1 VLDKNPERVL
11 DNNLANIKKEF
22 EKNLPNILLF
32 SEPFEKNLFLDKL
45 ITSIENSIIFIDI
58 DLLYTGYVK
67 SGMIKKKDNVELY
80 QPNKEN
86 WGKDL
91 SKIINKISKNKF
103 FVIIDSFNRIYNMFD
118 ELESAIFINSCIM
131 LLSSLGRKTNSSVI
145 VTAMARKNENK
156 EWILSPGG
164 KQIIKSSKTG
174 IYLLKKTNES
184 FIISTIGNK
193 NKNFIIQ
200 K

>member
-1 VLDKNPERVL
+1 LDKNPERVL

-86 WGKDL
+86 WEKDL

-174 IYLLKKTNES
+174 IYLLKKTNEG

>member
-11 DNNLANIKKEF
+11 DNNLVHIKKEF

-32 SEPFEKNLFLDKL
+32 SEPFEKNSFLDKL
-45 ITSIENSIIFIDI
+45 ITSVENSIIFVDM

-86 WGKDL
+86 WEKDL
-91 SKIINKISKNKF
+91 SEIINKISKNKF

-164 KQIIKSSKTG
+164 KQIIKSDKTG
-174 IYLLKKTNES
+174 IYLLKKTDEGS
-184 FIISTIGNK
+184 IISTIGNK

>member
-1 VLDKNPERVL
+1 MDKNPERVL

-86 WGKDL
+86 WEKDL

-174 IYLLKKTNES
+174 IYLLKKTNEG
-184 FIISTIGNK
+184 FIISTIENK

>member
-1 VLDKNPERVL
+1 MLDKNPERVL

-174 IYLLKKTNES
+174 IYLLKKTNEG
-184 FIISTIGNK
+184 FIISTIENK

>member
-1 VLDKNPERVL
+1 LDKNPERVL

>member
-1 VLDKNPERVL
+1 MDKNPERVL

-174 IYLLKKTNES
+174 IYLLKKTNEG

>member
-1 VLDKNPERVL
+1 MDKNPERVL

>member
-1 VLDKNPERVL
+1 MLDKNPERVL

-86 WGKDL
+86 WEKDL

-174 IYLLKKTNES
+174 IYLLKKTNEG
-184 FIISTIGNK
+184 FIISTIENK

>member
-1 VLDKNPERVL
+1 MLDKNPERVL

-86 WGKDL
+86 WEKDL

>member
-1 VLDKNPERVL
+1 LDKNPERVL

-174 IYLLKKTNES
+174 IYLLKKTNEG
-184 FIISTIGNK
+184 FIISTIENK

>member
-1 VLDKNPERVL
+1 MLDKNPERVL

-45 ITSIENSIIFIDI
+45 ITSIENSVIFIDI

>member
-174 IYLLKKTNES
+174 IYLLKKTNEG
-184 FIISTIGNK
+184 FIISTIENK

>member
-80 QPNKEN
+80 QPNREN
-86 WGKDL
+86 WEKDL
-91 SKIINKISKNKF
+91 SEIINKISKNKF

-174 IYLLKKTNES
+174 IYLLEKTNEG
-184 FIISTIGNK
+184 FIISTIENK

>member
-1 VLDKNPERVL
+1 MLDKNPERVL

-174 IYLLKKTNES
+174 IYLLKKTNEG

>member
-1 VLDKNPERVL
+1 MLDKNPERVL

-164 KQIIKSSKTG
+164 KQIIKSGKTG
-174 IYLLKKTNES
+174 IYLLKKTDEGI
-184 FIISTIGNK
+184 IISTIGNK

>member
-1 VLDKNPERVL
+1 MDKNPERVL

-86 WGKDL
+86 WEKDL

>member
-1 VLDKNPERVL
+1 MLDKNPERVL

-174 IYLLKKTNES
+174 IYLLEKTNEG
-184 FIISTIGNK
+184 FIISTIENK

>member
-1 VLDKNPERVL
+1 LDKNPERVL

-174 IYLLKKTNES
+174 IYLLKKTNEG

>member
-1 VLDKNPERVL
+1 LDKNPERVL

-45 ITSIENSIIFIDI
+45 ITSVENSIIFIDI

-86 WGKDL
+86 WEKDL

-174 IYLLKKTNES
+174 IYLLKKTNEG

>member
-1 VLDKNPERVL
+1 MLDKNPERVL

-22 EKNLPNILLF
+22 EKNLANILLF

>member
-1 VLDKNPERVL
+1 LDKNPERVL

-174 IYLLKKTNES
+174 IYLLEKTNEG
-184 FIISTIGNK
+184 FIISTIENK